1 MSASDDEIA
10 AIVER
15 LDLAPHPEG
24 GYFAETYRSERS
36 AGERAF
42 STAIY
47 FLVTAASPSRMHR
60 VAADEMWHFY
70 RGDPLEMLQL
80 GPSGPSHVASIGSD
94 LAAGQSPQVLVP
106 ARTWQGTR
114 VAPGGRY
121 ALVGATVTPGF
132 DFADFEMGD
141 AETLIAAYPAHA
153 DLIRALS

>member
-24 GYFAETYRSERS
+24 GYFAETYRSERN

-70 RGDPLEMLQL
+70 RGDPLEMLAL
-80 GPSGPSHVASIGSD
+80 GPSGRSHVASIGSD

-106 ARTWQGTR
+106 AGTWQGTR